1 MRWYGI
7 DDLSAE
13 DTARLAQVLKDMELS
28 SGIDGLYWLP
38 VPEARLS
45 PVQREHQADCGPY
58 VPVSYTHLTL
68 PTNSRV

>member
-13 DTARLAQVLKDMELS
+13 DTARLAQALEDMEFS
-28 SGIDGLYWLP
+28 SGMDGLYWLP

-45 PVQREHQADCGPY
+45 PVQREHQAGCGPY
-58 VPVSYTHLTL
+58 VLGL
-68 PTNSRV
+68 ELE